1 MRKLLIFIFLICGI
15 LNLNTKNDN
24 FKDIINPINKDYYKK
39 SIYDIAVKQKKDN
52 LINSINIYIDS
63 VAPKSKLKGDSLVNA
78 CEKYKVN
85 ICFVMAQAQL
95 ESHFGTTGVA
105 KKTNSV
111 WNVKAYDGRSAV
123 NMIKSGY
130 GFSDPNHSIEPY
142 LILLTN
148 KYLINRTEFDLIKN
162 FTNINGKRYASCP
175 NYENKLKNI
184 YKYIVY
190 NTNINKHYNE
200 YVEIKYS

>member
-1 MRKLLIFIFLICGI
+1 MICGI

-39 SIYDIAVKQKKDN
+39 SIYDIALKQKKYN

-200 YVEIKYS
+200 YVEFKYS

>member
-1 MRKLLIFIFLICGI
+1 MRKLLVFIFLICGI

-24 FKDIINPINKDYYKK
+24 FKDIINPINKYYYKK
-39 SIYDIAVKQKKDN
+39 SIYDIALKQKKDN

-148 KYLINRTEFDLIKN
+148 KYLINRTEFDLMKN

-200 YVEIKYS
+200 YVEFKYS